1 MARRDRCQLDGD
13 HEADNKAH
21 TLQHD
26 RAAGRCD
33 DTDKPSKIARAAIN
47 RTDPPRAIA
56 DSCIVRFNAVDRLNG
71 DAL

>member
-21 TLQHD
+21 TLQHG

-33 DTDKPSKIARAAIN
+33 DTDKPSKTARVAIN
-47 RTDPPRAIA
+47 RTTLLRAIA
-56 DSCIVRFNAVDRLNG
+56 DSCIVGFDAVNRLNG

>member
-21 TLQHD
+21 TLQHG

-33 DTDKPSKIARAAIN
+33 DTDKPSKTARVATN
-47 RTDPPRAIA
+47 GTTLPREIA
-56 DSCIVRFNAVDRLNG
+56 DSCIVGLNAVDRLNG

>member
-13 HEADNKAH
+13 HEANNTAH

-26 RAAGRCD
+26 QAAIRCD
-33 DTDKPSKIARAAIN
+33 DTDKPPKIARAAIN
-47 RTDPPRAIA
+47 RMTLPRAIA
-56 DSCIVRFNAVDRLNG
+56 DSCIIGLNAVDRLNG

>member
-33 DTDKPSKIARAAIN
+33 DTDKPSKIARVATN

-56 DSCIVRFNAVDRLNG
+56 DSCIVGFNAVDRLNG

>member
-26 RAAGRCD
+26 RATGRCD
-33 DTDKPSKIARAAIN
+33 DTDKPPKIARAAIN
-47 RTDPPRAIA
+47 RTNPPRVIA
-56 DSCIVRFNAVDRLNG
+56 DSCIVGLNAVDRLNG

>member
-33 DTDKPSKIARAAIN
+33 DTDKAPKIARAAIN
-47 RTDPPRAIA
+47 RTNPPRVIA
-56 DSCIVRFNAVDRLNG
+56 DSCIVGLNAVDRLNG

>member
-33 DTDKPSKIARAAIN
+33 DTDKPPKIARAAIN
-47 RTDPPRAIA
+47 RTTLLRAIA
-56 DSCIVRFNAVDRLNG
+56 DRCIVGLNAVDRLNG

>member
-13 HEADNKAH
+13 DEANNKAH

-33 DTDKPSKIARAAIN
+33 DTDKAPKIARAAIN
-47 RTDPPRAIA
+47 RTTLLRAIA
-56 DSCIVRFNAVDRLNG
+56 DSCIVGLNAVDRLNG

>member
-21 TLQHD
+21 TLQHG

-33 DTDKPSKIARAAIN
+33 DTDKPSKTARVATN
-47 RTDPPRAIA
+47 RTDPLRAIA
-56 DSCIVRFNAVDRLNG
+56 DSCIVGLNAVDRLNG

>member
-13 HEADNKAH
+13 HGADNKAH

-33 DTDKPSKIARAAIN
+33 DTDKRSKIARVATN
-47 RTDPPRAIA
+47 RTTLPREIT
-56 DSCIVRFNAVDRLNG
+56 DSCIVGLNAVDRLNG